1 MMKRYRLQR
10 VGTQMAGGPD
20 ADPTSLNSLG
30 CNNACCTAYYVA
42 ILSVNLSHV
51 FPLGLGAQSVPP
63 HPSAPEKD
71 VGVVDMQ
78 GSETPLAGR
87 ACKWREAQILT
98 PPR

>member
-20 ADPTSLNSLG
+20 TDPTSWNFLG

-51 FPLGLGAQSVPP
+51 FPLGLGAQSVPR
-63 HPSAPEKD
+63 
-71 VGVVDMQ
+71 
-78 GSETPLAGR
+78 TPLR
-87 ACKWREAQILT
+87 QKRTLVWSICKEA
-98 PPR
+98 RHR